1 MRKAEVATRGSALT
15 PHPNPSPQGEGLGS
29 TPREQIAK
37 EHDQALL
44 PRDKGTLEAKQ
55 KGGDEG
61 RPSLMKARA
70 RSLRRK
76 CTDAEVLVWQHLR
89 SRRLL
94 GCKFRR
100 QVPIGKYIVDF
111 LCEDPPII
119 IELDGGQHMEQ
130 QGYDQTRTNWLQANS
145 FLVLRFWNNDIA
157 ENMEGV
163 LENLFSTIEKSRPA
177 TSS

>member
-1 MRKAEVATRGSALT
+1 
-15 PHPNPSPQGEGLGS
+15 
-29 TPREQIAK
+29 
-37 EHDQALL
+37 
-44 PRDKGTLEAKQ
+44 
-55 KGGDEG
+55 
-61 RPSLMKARA
+61 MKARA
-70 RSLRRK
+70 RSLRRNS
-76 CTDAEVLVWQHLR
+76 TDAEVLVWQHLR

-130 QGYDQTRTNWLQANS
+130 ERYDQTRTNWLQANG

-157 ENMEGV
+157 ENLEGV
-163 LENLFSTIEKSRPA
+163 LESLFSTIEKSRPA
-177 TSS
+177 ITT

>member
-1 MRKAEVATRGSALT
+1 MRRAVIATRWLT
-15 PHPNPSPQGEGLGS
+15 PHPNPSASLQVFPCPEGEGLERARLRDGDS
-29 TPREQIAK
+29 ASPL
-37 EHDQALL
+37 ALL
-44 PRDKGTLEAKQ
+44 PRE

-61 RPSLMKARA
+61 LQALMKSRA

-76 CTDAEVLVWQHLR
+76 STDAEVVLWQHLR
-89 SRRLL
+89 NRRLL

-130 QGYDQTRTNWLQANS
+130 ERYDQTRTNWLQANG

-157 ENMEGV
+157 ENLEGV
-163 LENLFSTIEKSRPA
+163 LESLFSTIEKSRPA
-177 TSS
+177 ITP

>member
-1 MRKAEVATRGSALT
+1 MKSRSRALRRDSTKAES
-15 PHPNPSPQGEGLGS
+15 
-29 TPREQIAK
+29 
-37 EHDQALL
+37 LL
-44 PRDKGTLEAKQ
+44 
-55 KGGDEG
+55 
-61 RPSLMKARA
+61 
-70 RSLRRK
+70 
-76 CTDAEVLVWQHLR
+76 WQHLR

-100 QVPIGKYIVDF
+100 QVPIGNYIVDF

-130 QGYDQTRTNWLQANS
+130 ENYDEARSTWLKANG

-163 LENLFSTIEKSRPA
+163 LESLFSTIQKARPPIKP
-177 TSS
+177 

>member
-1 MRKAEVATRGSALT
+1 MRRAVVATRRLT
-15 PHPNPSPQGEGLGS
+15 PHLHPSPEGEGLDGAFLRS
-29 TPREQIAK
+29 GQLTDASS
-37 EHDQALL
+37 LL
-44 PRDKGTLEAKQ
+44 PRE

-61 RPSLMKARA
+61 LQALMKSRA
-70 RSLRRK
+70 RLLRRK
-76 CTDAEVLVWQHLR
+76 STDAEVVLWQHLR
-89 SRRLL
+89 NRRLL

-119 IELDGGQHMEQ
+119 MELDGGQHMEQ
-130 QGYDQTRTNWLQANS
+130 ERYDQMRTNWLQANG

-163 LENLFSTIEKSRPA
+163 LERLFSTIEKSRTAIKP
-177 TSS
+177 

>member
-1 MRKAEVATRGSALT
+1 MATPGGVLLT
-15 PHPNPSPQGEGLGS
+15 PHPHPSPRGEGLNATSCYQLANG
-29 TPREQIAK
+29 RDK
-37 EHDQALL
+37 ALL

-76 CTDAEVLVWQHLR
+76 STDAEVLVWQHLR
-89 SRRLL
+89 SRQLL

-130 QGYDQTRTNWLQANS
+130 ERYDQTRTNWLQANG

-157 ENMEGV
+157 ENLEGV
-163 LENLFSTIEKSRPA
+163 LESLFSTIEKSRPA
-177 TSS
+177 ITT

>member
-1 MRKAEVATRGSALT
+1 MHQSIYE
-15 PHPNPSPQGEGLGS
+15 
-29 TPREQIAK
+29 IASG
-37 EHDQALL
+37 HDPILL

-55 KGGDEG
+55 KGEDEG

-70 RSLRRK
+70 RSLRHK

-130 QGYDQTRTNWLQANS
+130 ERYDQTRTDWLQANG

-157 ENMEGV
+157 ENLEGV
-163 LENLFSTIEKSRPA
+163 LESLFSTIEKSRPA
-177 TSS
+177 ITT